1 MEHLTY
7 NYPDT
12 MDNLRN
18 TMKLLIVRDPWERL
32 LSAYRDK
39 LEVGTTA
46 DQQAFQEAY
55 GQDMVARYR
64 GEGLERFGEDVY
76 GDNFGAPVAV
86 KGRTLNE
93 PTFWEFVQAI
103 IRDGANISCFFSQH
117 YQNNDPQE

>member
-1 MEHLTY
+1 MCAVQYLVGISTDLTSLAMEHLTY

-55 GQDMVARYR
+55 GQDIVARYKSWR
-64 GEGLERFGEDVY
+64 GLGKMSSGITLGL
-76 GDNFGAPVAV
+76 
-86 KGRTLNE
+86 L
-93 PTFWEFVQAI
+93 
-103 IRDGANISCFFSQH
+103 
-117 YQNNDPQE
+117 